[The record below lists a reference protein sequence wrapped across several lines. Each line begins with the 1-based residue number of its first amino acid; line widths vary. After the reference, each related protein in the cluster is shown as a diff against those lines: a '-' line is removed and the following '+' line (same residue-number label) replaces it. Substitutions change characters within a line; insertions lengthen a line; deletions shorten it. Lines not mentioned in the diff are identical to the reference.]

1 MSSKKPKKSQKKP
14 ASKKSKDGKR
24 LKDVR
29 PGEKTSKKPS
39 PAKSKKSSSTKKSSK
54 KPNKPAKTLALK
66 WRVLKFLTKFTLAGL
81 AILFILGFFVMS
93 FYSYDLPDIDELY
106 ADNLKPSITILDSNG
121 DLITTYGDIFTEH
134 VEVNE
139 MPKSLID
146 AVLATE
152 DRRFYSHYGVDPIG
166 LARAMYTNWKRGKLV
181 QGGSTITQQLAK
193 IVFLKPERNIKRKV
207 QEAMLAFWLEQKFTK
222 DQILTMYLNRVY
234 LGAGLYGVDAA
245 SRKYFKKP
253 VRDINVYESAMLAGL
268 LKAPST
274 YSPQNNVRASAKRTE
289 QVLVN
294 MVNAERLTEAQRE
307 KAKQVGTEISK
318 STFRTT
324 SRYFTD
330 YVVDQIQQ
338 YVGKVEGGI
347 IVTTTFNTGLQ
358 KIAEDS
364 VTKTMIEFA
373 DEYDIGQAAL
383 LTMRPDGAIVSMIG
397 GVDYGESQYNRAT
410 QAKRQPGSLFKLF
423 VYMAALEKGF
433 TPTSYIADEPIS
445 HNGYTPRNYDGKY
458 HGEVTM
464 REAFTKSYNAAAVNL
479 SESIGRSNVL
489 SLAKRM
495 GVKSSMSDTPSVAL
509 GSSEVSLYEMVT
521 AYAHLA
527 NRGRTVIPYVIQEIK
542 DTSGEILYQRQ
553 GDYDFRTLG
562 LNATKMMNDMLVNV
576 VRSGTAR
583 GANIGRDAG
592 GKTGTSQKSRDAWFV
607 GYTPQLVTGVWV
619 GNDDNSPMH
628 KVTGGSIPTRIWREF
643 MRPALAETPA
653 ATIDTNPYP
662 EIEGNPWQRKSFWD
676 RFSE

>member
-1 MSSKKPKKSQKKP
+1 MAPKKPKKSTKSSGKKKKP
-14 ASKKSKDGKR
+14 SQS

-29 PGEKTSKKPS
+29 PGASTKKKPV
-39 PAKSKKSSSTKKSSK
+39 AGKSSK
-54 KPNKPAKTLALK
+54 KKTKKAKPKKKLSLK
-66 WRVLKFLTKFTLAGL
+66 WRIAKFFGKMFLGGA
-81 AILFILGFFVMS
+81 AIVFILGFFVVS
-93 FYSYDLPDIDELY
+93 FYAYDLPNIDELY
-106 ADNLKPSITILDSNG
+106 ADKLKPSITILDSNG
-121 DLITTYGDIFTEH
+121 DLITTYGDVFTEY
-134 VEVNE
+134 VEVQD
-139 MPKSLID
+139 MPKSLTD

-152 DRRFYSHYGVDPIG
+152 DRRFYSHFGIDPIG
-166 LARAMYTNWKRGKLV
+166 LARAMYTNWQRGKLV

-207 QEAMLAFWLEQKFTK
+207 QEALLAFWLEQKFTK

-234 LGAGLYGVDAA
+234 LGAGVYGVDAA
-245 SRKYFKKP
+245 SRKYFKKSIK
-253 VRDINVYESAMLAGL
+253 DINLYESAMLAGL

-294 MVNAERLTEAQRE
+294 MVNAEKITEAQKER
-307 KAKQVGTEISK
+307 AKNTGTEISK

-330 YVVDQIQQ
+330 YVVDQIQE

-358 KIAEDS
+358 KIAEDA

-373 DEYDIGQAAL
+373 DEYDMGQVAL
-383 LTMRPDGAIVSMIG
+383 LTMRPDGGIVSMIG
-397 GVDYGESQYNRAT
+397 GVDYAESQFNRAT

-423 VYMAALEKGF
+423 VYMAALEKGY
-433 TPTSYIADEPIS
+433 TPNDIVLDEVNP
-445 HNGYTPRNYDGKY
+445 NAKYQPRNYKGEY
-458 HGEVTM
+458 HGEVTLK
-464 REAFTKSYNAAAVNL
+464 EAFTKSYNAAAVNL
-479 SESIGRSNVL
+479 SNMVGRQNVL
-489 SLAKRM
+489 KLAKRM
-495 GVKSSMSDTPSVAL
+495 GVNSELADIESIAL
-509 GSSEVSLYEMVT
+509 GTSETSLYEMTT

-527 NRGRTVIPYVIQEIK
+527 NHGRAVVPHVIEEIRTTEG
-542 DTSGEILYQRQ
+542 DILYQRQ
-553 GDYDFRTLG
+553 GDYDFRVLG

-576 VRSGTAR
+576 VREGTAR

-592 GKTGTSQKSRDAWFV
+592 GKTGTTQNSRDAWFV
-607 GYTPQLVTGVWV
+607 GFTPQLVTGIWV

-628 KVTGGSIPTRIWREF
+628 EVTGGSIPARIWREF
-643 MRPALAETPA
+643 MRPALSETPA

-662 EIEGNPWQRKSFWD
+662 EIEGNPWQRESFWD
-676 RFSE
+676 RFGD